1 VTRGSL
7 DQRSDFRSLVDHLDG
22 VAIWIV
28 SEPGTFDYIS
38 DGFEEI
44 WGIPTG
50 AVKTDPSRLIETI
63 HPDDRDR
70 VRSNIEGSGEAASE
84 DSYEARVVRPDGTVR
99 WVQTRQFPLHDSE
112 GNLLNVVGVSTDI
125 TEQRRREQELA
136 ALNRILRHDIRND
149 MGIILGWMELLQEHV
164 DEEGME
170 YLEKVLISGEHI
182 VELTEIARDYAETVT
197 GEDEVDVKPISLRST
212 LQRELDL
219 RRESFPEAAFRV
231 AGDIPDVDV
240 MANEMLSSVFRNLL
254 NNAVQ
259 HNDNDEP
266 LVEIS
271 VEARDDAVII
281 RIADN
286 GPGIPDEQKA
296 SIFEKG
302 EKGIESSGTGMGL
315 YLVWMLVTQYGGEV
329 RIEDNTPT
337 GCVFVVHL
345 PRAT

>member
-1 VTRGSL
+1 MTRGSL

-197 GEDEVDVKPISLRST
+197 GEDAPPVSVNALATDEEGEELPPIG
-212 LQRELDL
+212 E
-219 RRESFPEAAFRV
+219 EEPE
-231 AGDIPDVDV
+231 DIPDAGALFNPATTARVV
-240 MANEMLSSVFRNLL
+240 LMQNVVPAIATVGAYLTFRFLPVF
-254 NNAVQ
+254 
-259 HNDNDEP
+259 
-266 LVEIS
+266 
-271 VEARDDAVII
+271 
-281 RIADN
+281 
-286 GPGIPDEQKA
+286 G
-296 SIFEKG
+296 F
-302 EKGIESSGTGMGL
+302 
-315 YLVWMLVTQYGGEV
+315 
-329 RIEDNTPT
+329 
-337 GCVFVVHL
+337 
-345 PRAT
+345 